1 MGEPV
6 VELLILAA
14 RPGSLPPTVLLDM
27 QLVVRW
33 RRLRYIVADDVV
45 VDFGE

>member
-6 VELLILAA
+6 VELLIFAA
-14 RPGSLPPTVLLDM
+14 RSGSLPPAVLLDM

-33 RRLRYIVADDVV
+33 RRLRDIVADDVV